1 MGPLGRIPGKGDRD
15 AHLRLLSP
23 AEGPGGQVRLHPR
36 QSGRDGQGGTRTMT
50 PTQELHDLGQSLWL
64 DNITRTMLDDGT
76 EQGYIDDLNVTGQT
90 SNPTIFD
97 KAISSGDA
105 YDEQIA
111 ELREKGTEPEDIF
124 FELALAD
131 VTRAAKMFA
140 QIHKDTDRMD
150 GWVSLEVSPTLAYDT
165 QGTVQQAADLH
176 SRAEENN
183 FIKIPGTP
191 EGLPAIEESIFAG
204 VPINVTLLMSTDQTM
219 AAADAYMKGI
229 ERRIEAGLDPD
240 VPSVLSLFISR
251 WDVAVH
257 DDVPDDLK
265 NTLGIAVGKTTYR
278 AWREML
284 ESERW
289 QALAGQGAR
298 LQRLL
303 FASTG
308 TKDPE
313 ASDTLYIEAFA
324 APDTINTMPDKT
336 LHAFADHGKV
346 GDPLPAD
353 GGDCEEVFKAHQ
365 DAGIDTDALGLKLQ
379 KDGADAFVKSWD
391 ELIETIKSESERLA
405 A

>member
-1 MGPLGRIPGKGDRD
+1 MKPT
-15 AHLRLLSP
+15 
-23 AEGPGGQVRLHPR
+23 EQLH
-36 QSGRDGQGGTRTMT
+36 
-50 PTQELHDLGQSLWL
+50 ELGQSLWL

-76 EQGYIDDLNVTGQT
+76 EQRYIDELSVTGQT

-111 ELREKGTEPEDIF
+111 ELREKGLEGEELF

-131 VTRAAKMFA
+131 VTRAARMFA
-140 QIHKDTDRMD
+140 GIHKETERMD
-150 GWVSLEVSPTLAYDT
+150 GWVSLEVSPLLAYDT
-165 QGTVQQAADLH
+165 ESTIQQAADLYG
-176 SRAEENN
+176 RAEDNN

-191 EGLPAIEESIFAG
+191 EGLPAIEESIYAG

-219 AAADAYMKGI
+219 AAADAYIKGI
-229 ERRIEAGLDPD
+229 ERRIQDGLDPD

-257 DDVPDDLK
+257 DQVPDEIK
-265 NTLGIAVGKTTYR
+265 NTLGVAVGKATYA
-278 AWREML
+278 AWREKF

-289 QALAGQGAR
+289 QGLADQGAR

-313 ASDTLYIEAFA
+313 ASDTLYIEALG
-324 APDTINTMPDKT
+324 APDTINTMPEKT
-336 LHAFADHGKV
+336 LLAFADHGKV
-346 GDPLPAD
+346 GDPIPAD
-353 GGDCEEVFKAHQ
+353 GGDASRTLAEFAE
-365 DAGIDTDALGLKLQ
+365 AGVDTDELAARLQ
-379 KDGADAFVKSWD
+379 KEGAKAFVDSWR
-391 ELIETIKSESERLA
+391 ELLETIKSESARLA

>member
-1 MGPLGRIPGKGDRD
+1 MK
-15 AHLRLLSP
+15 
-23 AEGPGGQVRLHPR
+23 
-36 QSGRDGQGGTRTMT
+36 
-50 PTQELHDLGQSLWL
+50 PTQQLHELGQSLWL

-76 EQGYIDDLNVTGQT
+76 EQRYIDELDVTGQT

-105 YDEQIA
+105 YDQQIT
-111 ELREKGTEPEDIF
+111 ELREKGMEPEDLF

-140 QIHKDTDRMD
+140 GIHKGTDRMD
-150 GWVSLEVSPTLAYDT
+150 GWVSLEVSPKLAYDT
-165 QGTVQQAADLH
+165 QATIQQAAGLYG
-176 SRAEENN
+176 RAEPNN

-191 EGLPAIEESIFAG
+191 EGLPAIEESIYAG

-229 ERRIEAGLDPD
+229 ERRIEADLDPD
-240 VPSVLSLFISR
+240 VPSVLSLFVSR

-257 DDVPDDLK
+257 DDVPDDMK
-265 NTLGIAVGKTTYR
+265 NTLGIAVGQATYK
-278 AWREML
+278 AWMEMRE
-284 ESERW
+284 SDRW
-289 QALAGQGAR
+289 KGLADKGAR

-336 LHAFADHGKV
+336 LNAFADHGKV
-346 GDPLPAD
+346 GDPLSPD
-353 GGDCEEVFKAHQ
+353 GGGCEDVFDAHREQ
-365 DAGIDTDALGLKLQ
+365 GIDTDALALRLQ
-379 KDGADAFVKSWD
+379 KEGAEAFVKSWN
-391 ELIETIKSESERLA
+391 ELLETIKSESERLVA
-405 A
+405 

>member
-1 MGPLGRIPGKGDRD
+1 MNPTK
-15 AHLRLLSP
+15 A
-23 AEGPGGQVRLHPR
+23 LH
-36 QSGRDGQGGTRTMT
+36 
-50 PTQELHDLGQSLWL
+50 ELGQSLWL

-76 EQGYIDDLNVTGQT
+76 EQRYIDEFDVTGQT

-97 KAISSGDA
+97 KAISGGDA
-105 YDEQIA
+105 YDEQIS
-111 ELREKGTEPEDIF
+111 ELREQGMEPEDIF

-131 VTRAAKMFA
+131 VTRAAKMFEPVHR
-140 QIHKDTDRMD
+140 QTDRMD
-150 GWVSLEVSPTLAYDT
+150 GWVSLEVSPLLAYDT
-165 QGTVQQAADLH
+165 ETTIQQAADLH
-176 SRAEENN
+176 GRAEENN

-219 AAADAYMKGI
+219 AAADAYLKGI

-257 DDVPDDLK
+257 DQVPDDLK
-265 NTLGIAVGKTTYR
+265 NTLGIAVGKLTYR

-284 ESERW
+284 ESDRW
-289 QALAGQGAR
+289 KELAEKGAR

-313 ASDTLYIEAFA
+313 ASDTLYIDAFQ
-324 APDTINTMPDKT
+324 APDTINTMPENT
-336 LHAFADHGKV
+336 LLAFADHGNV
-346 GDPLPAD
+346 GKPLPAD
-353 GGDCEEVFKAHQ
+353 SGDGEQVMQAHRDQ
-365 DAGIDTDALGLKLQ
+365 GIDTDALALKLQ
-379 KDGADAFVKSWD
+379 KDGAEAFVKSWKD
-391 ELIETIKSESERLA
+391 LLDTIKSESERLA

>member
-1 MGPLGRIPGKGDRD
+1 MK
-15 AHLRLLSP
+15 
-23 AEGPGGQVRLHPR
+23 
-36 QSGRDGQGGTRTMT
+36 
-50 PTQELHDLGQSLWL
+50 PTQQLHELGQSLWL

-76 EQGYIDDLNVTGQT
+76 LKGYIDELSVTGLT

-97 KAISSGDA
+97 KAISGGDA
-105 YDEQIA
+105 YDEQIT
-111 ELREKGTEPEDIF
+111 ELREGGTEPEQIF

-131 VTRAAKMFA
+131 LKRAAKLFEPE
-140 QIHKDTDRMD
+140 HERTDRMD
-150 GWVSLEVSPTLAYDT
+150 GWVSLEVSPLIAYDT
-165 QGTVQQAADLH
+165 EKSIQQAADLH
-176 SRAEENN
+176 GRASENI

-204 VPINVTLLMSTDQTM
+204 VPINVTLLLSTDQTM

-257 DDVPDDLK
+257 DQVPDETK
-265 NTLGIAVGKTTYR
+265 NTLGIAVGKATYS

-289 QALAGQGAR
+289 KGLAEKGAR

-313 ASDTLYIEAFA
+313 ASDTLYIDAFA
-324 APDTINTMPDKT
+324 APDTINTMPEKT
-336 LHAFADHGKV
+336 LKAFADHGTV
-346 GDPLPAD
+346 GGSLPAD
-353 GGDCEEVFKAHQ
+353 GGDCEQVFQAHR
-365 DAGIDTDALGLKLQ
+365 DAGIDTDALAAKLQ
-379 KDGADAFVKSWD
+379 KDGAEAFVKSWTD
-391 ELIETIKSESERLA
+391 LLDTIKSESERLA

>member
-1 MGPLGRIPGKGDRD
+1 
-15 AHLRLLSP
+15 
-23 AEGPGGQVRLHPR
+23 
-36 QSGRDGQGGTRTMT
+36 
-50 PTQELHDLGQSLWL
+50 
-64 DNITRTMLDDGT
+64 MLDDGT
-76 EQGYIDDLNVTGQT
+76 EQRYIDELSVTGQT

-97 KAISSGDA
+97 KAISGGDD

-111 ELREKGTEPEDIF
+111 ELREKGIEGEELF

-131 VTRAAKMFA
+131 VTRAARMFA
-140 QIHKDTDRMD
+140 EIYKETDRMD

-165 QGTVQQAADLH
+165 QASIEQAADLH
-176 SRAEENN
+176 GRAENN

-204 VPINVTLLMSTDQTM
+204 IPINVTLLFSSDQTV
-219 AAADAYMKGI
+219 AAAEAYMRGI

-240 VPSVLSLFISR
+240 VPSVLSIFISR

-257 DDVPDDLK
+257 DEVPDEMK
-265 NTLGIAVGKTTYR
+265 NTLGVAVGKTTYR
-278 AWREML
+278 DWRRL
-284 ESERW
+284 FESDRW
-289 QALAGQGAR
+289 KGLADQGAR

-324 APDTINTMPDKT
+324 APDTINTMPEKT
-336 LHAFADHGKV
+336 LEAFADHGTL
-346 GDPLPAD
+346 GDPLPED
-353 GGDCEEVFKAHQ
+353 GGDAEDVLQAHR
-365 DAGIDTDALGLKLQ
+365 DVGIDTDALALRLQ
-379 KDGADAFVKSWD
+379 QEGAEAFVKSWN
-391 ELIETIKSESERLA
+391 ELLETIKSESGRLA

>member
-1 MGPLGRIPGKGDRD
+1 MKPT
-15 AHLRLLSP
+15 
-23 AEGPGGQVRLHPR
+23 EQLH
-36 QSGRDGQGGTRTMT
+36 
-50 PTQELHDLGQSLWL
+50 ELGQSLWL

-76 EQGYIDDLNVTGQT
+76 EQRYIDELSVTGQT

-97 KAISSGDA
+97 KAISGGDA

-111 ELREKGTEPEDIF
+111 ELREKGMEPEEIF

-131 VTRAAKMFA
+131 VTRAARMFA
-140 QIHKDTDRMD
+140 EIYEQTNRMD
-150 GWVSLEVSPTLAYDT
+150 GWVSLEVSPLLAYDT
-165 QGTVQQAADLH
+165 KSTIQQAADLYG
-176 SRAEENN
+176 RAEENN

-191 EGLPAIEESIFAG
+191 EGLPAIEESIYAG
-204 VPINVTLLMSTDQTM
+204 VPINVTLLMSTDQTI
-219 AAADAYMKGI
+219 AAAEAYLKGI
-229 ERRIEAGLDPD
+229 ERRIEDGLDPD

-257 DDVPDDLK
+257 DQVPDEIK
-265 NTLGIAVGKTTYR
+265 NTLGIAVGKATYA
-278 AWREML
+278 AWREL
-284 ESERW
+284 FDSDRW
-289 QALAGQGAR
+289 NALAGKGAR

-336 LHAFADHGKV
+336 LKAFADHGKL
-346 GDPLPAD
+346 GEPLPAD
-353 GGDCEEVFKAHQ
+353 GGDAEEVFQAYREQ
-365 DAGIDTDALGLKLQ
+365 GIDTDALALKLQ
-379 KDGADAFVKSWD
+379 KDGAEAFSKSWS
-391 ELIETIKSESERLA
+391 ELLDTIKSESERLA

>member
-1 MGPLGRIPGKGDRD
+1 MK
-15 AHLRLLSP
+15 
-23 AEGPGGQVRLHPR
+23 
-36 QSGRDGQGGTRTMT
+36 

-64 DNITRTMLDDGT
+64 DTITRTMLDDGT
-76 EQGYIDDLNVTGQT
+76 EQGYIDELNVTGQT

-97 KAISSGDA
+97 KAISGGDA

-111 ELREKGTEPEDIF
+111 ELRGKGLEGEELF
-124 FELALAD
+124 FELALTD
-131 VTRAAKMFA
+131 LKRAAKMFEPE
-140 QIHKDTDRMD
+140 HKRTNRMD
-150 GWVSLEVSPTLAYDT
+150 GWVSLEVSPLLAYDT
-165 QGTVQQAADLH
+165 EKTIQQAADLH
-176 SRAEENN
+176 GRAVDNI

-229 ERRIEAGLDPD
+229 ERRIESGLDPD

-257 DDVPDDLK
+257 DEVPDEIK

-284 ESERW
+284 ESDRW
-289 QALAGQGAR
+289 KGLAGKGAR

-313 ASDTLYIEAFA
+313 ASDTLYIDAFA
-324 APDTINTMPDKT
+324 APDTINTMPEKT
-336 LHAFADHGKV
+336 LKAFADHGTV

-353 GGDCEEVFKAHQ
+353 GGDCDQVFQAHR
-365 DAGIDTDALGLKLQ
+365 DAGINTDALGLRLQ
-379 KDGADAFVKSWD
+379 KEGAEAFVKSWTD
-391 ELIETIKSESERLA
+391 LLETIKSESERLA

>member
-1 MGPLGRIPGKGDRD
+1 MK
-15 AHLRLLSP
+15 
-23 AEGPGGQVRLHPR
+23 
-36 QSGRDGQGGTRTMT
+36 

-76 EQGYIDDLNVTGQT
+76 EQGYIDDYNVTGQT

-97 KAISSGDA
+97 KAIGSGDA

-111 ELREKGTEPEDIF
+111 ELREKGLDGEELF

-131 VTRAAKMFA
+131 VTRAAKMFG
-140 QIHKDTDRMD
+140 QIYKETNRMD

-165 QGTVQQAADLH
+165 QGSIQQAADLH
-176 SRAEENN
+176 SRSEENN

-204 VPINVTLLMSTDQTM
+204 VPINVTLLMTSDQTM

-229 ERRIEAGLDPD
+229 ERRIQADLDPD
-240 VPSVLSLFISR
+240 VPSVLSIFISR
-251 WDVAVH
+251 SDVEVH
-257 DDVPDDLK
+257 DQVPDELK
-265 NTLGIAVGKTTYR
+265 NTLGIAVGRATYR
-278 AWREML
+278 DWRRL
-284 ESERW
+284 FGSDRW
-289 QALAGQGAR
+289 QGLADQGAR

-324 APDTINTMPDKT
+324 APDTIDTMPDKT
-336 LHAFADHGKV
+336 LKAFADHGKV
-346 GDPLPAD
+346 GDPMPED
-353 GGDCEEVFKAHQ
+353 GGDADEVFKAHQ

-379 KDGADAFVKSWD
+379 KDGAEAFVKSWT
-391 ELIETIKSESERLA
+391 ELLDTIKSESERLA

>member
-1 MGPLGRIPGKGDRD
+1 
-15 AHLRLLSP
+15 
-23 AEGPGGQVRLHPR
+23 
-36 QSGRDGQGGTRTMT
+36 MT

-105 YDEQIA
+105 YDEQIT
-111 ELREKGTEPEDIF
+111 ELREKGMDAEETF

-131 VTRAAKMFA
+131 VTRAARMFA
-140 QIHKDTDRMD
+140 DVHKETNRMD
-150 GWVSLEVSPTLAYDT
+150 GWVSLEVSPLFAYDT
-165 QGTVQQAADLH
+165 QATIQQAADLYG
-176 SRAEENN
+176 RAEENN

-191 EGLPAIEESIFAG
+191 EGLPAIEESIYAG

-229 ERRIEAGLDPD
+229 ERRIEADLDPD

-257 DDVPDDLK
+257 DDVPDEMK
-265 NTLGIAVGKTTYR
+265 NTLGIAVGKATYK

-284 ESERW
+284 DSDRW
-289 QALAGQGAR
+289 QGLAKQGAR

-308 TKDPE
+308 TKDPQ
-313 ASDTLYIEAFA
+313 APDTLYIEAFA
-324 APDTINTMPDKT
+324 AP
-336 LHAFADHGKV
+336 GQV
-346 GDPLPAD
+346 GEPLPAD
-353 GGDCEEVFKAHQ
+353 GGDCRDVFQAHRDQ
-365 DAGIDTDALGLKLQ
+365 GIDTDALALRLQ
-379 KDGADAFVKSWD
+379 KEGAAAF
-391 ELIETIKSESERLA
+391 
-405 A
+405 

>member
-1 MGPLGRIPGKGDRD
+1 MK
-15 AHLRLLSP
+15 
-23 AEGPGGQVRLHPR
+23 
-36 QSGRDGQGGTRTMT
+36 
-50 PTQELHDLGQSLWL
+50 PTQKLHEDLGQSLWL

-76 EQGYIDDLNVTGQT
+76 EQRYIDELDVTGQT

-97 KAISSGDA
+97 KAISGGDA

-111 ELREKGTEPEDIF
+111 ELRGQGMETEDIF

-140 QIHKDTDRMD
+140 SIHRVTDRMD
-150 GWVSLEVSPTLAYDT
+150 GWVSLEVSPLLAYDT
-165 QGTVQQAADLH
+165 EATIKQAADLYA
-176 SRAEENN
+176 RAEDNN

-219 AAADAYMKGI
+219 AAADAYLKGI

-257 DDVPDDLK
+257 DDVPDEMK
-265 NTLGIAVGKTTYR
+265 NTLGIAVGKATYKS
-278 AWREML
+278 WREML
-284 ESERW
+284 ESDRW
-289 QALAGQGAR
+289 QGLAEKGAR

-336 LHAFADHGKV
+336 LLAFADHGEV
-346 GDPLPAD
+346 GEPLPAD
-353 GGDCEEVFKAHQ
+353 GGDCERVFEAHREQ
-365 DAGIDTDALGLKLQ
+365 GIDTDALALKLQ
-379 KDGADAFVKSWD
+379 KDGAEAFTKSWSD
-391 ELIETIKSESERLA
+391 LLETIKSESERLA

>member
-1 MGPLGRIPGKGDRD
+1 MKPT
-15 AHLRLLSP
+15 
-23 AEGPGGQVRLHPR
+23 EQLH
-36 QSGRDGQGGTRTMT
+36 
-50 PTQELHDLGQSLWL
+50 ELGQSLWL

-76 EQGYIDDLNVTGQT
+76 MQRYVDELSITGLT

-97 KAISSGDA
+97 KAISGGDA

-111 ELREKGTEPEDIF
+111 ELREKGLEGEELF
-124 FELALAD
+124 FDLALTD
-131 VTRAAKMFA
+131 LLRAAKLFEPEFRR
-140 QIHKDTDRMD
+140 TDRMD
-150 GWVSLEVSPTLAYDT
+150 GYVSLEVSPLLAFKTD
-165 QGTVQQAADLH
+165 GSIQQAADLH
-176 SRAEENN
+176 GRAADNV

-204 VPINVTLLMSTDQTM
+204 VPINVTLLFSSDQTI
-219 AAADAYMKGI
+219 AAAEAYMKGI

-240 VPSVLSLFISR
+240 VPSVLSIFISR

-257 DDVPDDLK
+257 DDVADDLK

-278 AWREML
+278 DWRRL
-284 ESERW
+284 FGSDRW
-289 QALAGQGAR
+289 KKLADQGAR

-324 APDTINTMPDKT
+324 APDTIDTMPDKT
-336 LHAFADHGKV
+336 LEAFADHGKV
-346 GDPLPAD
+346 GDPIPED
-353 GGDCEEVFKAHQ
+353 GGDADEVMQAHR
-365 DAGIDTDALGLKLQ
+365 DAGIDTDGLALRLQ
-379 KDGADAFVKSWD
+379 KEGADAFVKSWT
-391 ELIETIKSESERLA
+391 ELLDTIKSESERLA

>member
-1 MGPLGRIPGKGDRD
+1 MK
-15 AHLRLLSP
+15 
-23 AEGPGGQVRLHPR
+23 
-36 QSGRDGQGGTRTMT
+36 

-76 EQGYIDDLNVTGQT
+76 EQRYIDELSVTGQT

-97 KAISSGDA
+97 KAISGGDA
-105 YDEQIA
+105 YDEQIT
-111 ELREKGTEPEDIF
+111 ELREKGTDPEEIF

-131 VTRAAKMFA
+131 VTRAAKMFEG
-140 QIHKDTDRMD
+140 IHRETERMD
-150 GWVSLEVSPTLAYDT
+150 GWVSLEVSPKLAYDT
-165 QGTVQQAADLH
+165 QATIQQAADLH
-176 SRAEENN
+176 GRAEANN
-183 FIKIPGTP
+183 FIKIPGTL

-219 AAADAYMKGI
+219 AAADAYLKGI
-229 ERRIEAGLDPD
+229 ERRIESGLDPD

-257 DDVPDDLK
+257 DQVPDELK
-265 NTLGIAVGKTTYR
+265 NTLGIAVGQLTYR

-284 ESERW
+284 ESDRW
-289 QALAGQGAR
+289 KGLAEKGAR

-313 ASDTLYIEAFA
+313 ASDTLYIDAFQ
-324 APDTINTMPDKT
+324 APDTINTMPEKT
-336 LHAFADHGKV
+336 LLAFADHGTV
-346 GDPLPAD
+346 GEPLAAD
-353 GGDCEEVFKAHQ
+353 GGDADQVMQAHRDQ
-365 DAGIDTDALGLKLQ
+365 GIDTDELALRLQ
-379 KDGADAFVKSWD
+379 KEGAEAFVKSWTD
-391 ELIETIKSESERLA
+391 LLETIKSESDRLA

>member
-1 MGPLGRIPGKGDRD
+1 MK
-15 AHLRLLSP
+15 
-23 AEGPGGQVRLHPR
+23 
-36 QSGRDGQGGTRTMT
+36 
-50 PTQELHDLGQSLWL
+50 PTQKLHDLGQSLWL

-76 EQGYIDDLNVTGQT
+76 EQRYIDEYNVTGQT

-105 YDEQIA
+105 YDEQIT
-111 ELREKGTEPEDIF
+111 ELREKGMEPEDIF

-131 VTRAAKMFA
+131 VTRAARMFERV
-140 QIHKDTDRMD
+140 HKETDRMD
-150 GWVSLEVSPTLAYDT
+150 GWVSLEVSPLLAYDT
-165 QGTVQQAADLH
+165 QATIQQAADLYG
-176 SRAEENN
+176 RAEDNN

-191 EGLPAIEESIFAG
+191 EGLPAIEESIYAG

-229 ERRIEAGLDPD
+229 ERRIEADLDPD

-257 DDVPDDLK
+257 DQLPDEIK
-265 NTLGIAVGKTTYR
+265 NTLGIAVGKATYK

-284 ESERW
+284 ESDRW
-289 QALAGQGAR
+289 QGLAKQGAR

-336 LHAFADHGKV
+336 LLAFADHGNV

-353 GGDCEEVFKAHQ
+353 GGNCEAVFQAHQ
-365 DAGIDTDALGLKLQ
+365 DQGIDTDALALKLQ
-379 KDGADAFVKSWD
+379 KDGADAFSKSWN
-391 ELIETIKSESERLA
+391 ELLETIKSESERLVA
-405 A
+405 

>member
-1 MGPLGRIPGKGDRD
+1 MK
-15 AHLRLLSP
+15 
-23 AEGPGGQVRLHPR
+23 
-36 QSGRDGQGGTRTMT
+36 
-50 PTQELHDLGQSLWL
+50 PTHQLHDLGQSLWV

-97 KAISSGDA
+97 KAISGGDA
-105 YDEQIA
+105 YDEQIT
-111 ELREKGTEPEDIF
+111 ELREKDTDPEEIF

-131 VTRAAKMFA
+131 VTRAAKMFEG
-140 QIHKDTDRMD
+140 IHRETNRMD
-150 GWVSLEVSPTLAYDT
+150 GWVSLEVSPKLAYDT
-165 QGTVQQAADLH
+165 QATIQQAAVLRG
-176 SRAEENN
+176 RAEKNN

-204 VPINVTLLMSTDQTM
+204 VPINVTLLMSTDQTL
-219 AAADAYMKGI
+219 AAADAYMKAI
-229 ERRIEAGLDPD
+229 ERRIESDLDPD

-257 DDVPDDLK
+257 DQVSDEIK
-265 NTLGIAVGKTTYR
+265 NTLGIAVGKATYA

-284 ESERW
+284 ESDRW
-289 QALAGQGAR
+289 KGLAEKGAR

-336 LHAFADHGKV
+336 LLAFADHGKV

-353 GGDCEEVFKAHQ
+353 GGDAEQVFQAHRDQ
-365 DAGIDTDALGLKLQ
+365 GIDTDALGLKLQ
-379 KDGADAFVKSWD
+379 KDGAGAFVKSWND
-391 ELIETIKSESERLA
+391 LLETIKSESERLVA
-405 A
+405 

>member
-1 MGPLGRIPGKGDRD
+1 MK
-15 AHLRLLSP
+15 
-23 AEGPGGQVRLHPR
+23 
-36 QSGRDGQGGTRTMT
+36 
-50 PTQELHDLGQSLWL
+50 PTQQLHDLGQSLWL

-76 EQGYIDDLNVTGQT
+76 EQEYIDEFNVTGQT

-97 KAISSGDA
+97 KAISGGDA
-105 YDEQIA
+105 YDEQIT
-111 ELREKGTEPEDIF
+111 ELREQGLEGEDLF

-131 VTRAAKMFA
+131 VTRAARMFEE
-140 QIHKDTDRMD
+140 IHKETDRMD
-150 GWVSLEVSPTLAYDT
+150 GWVSLEVSPLLAYDT
-165 QGTVQQAADLH
+165 EATIQQAADLYG
-176 SRAEENN
+176 RAEKNN

-204 VPINVTLLMSTDQTM
+204 VPINVTLLLSTDQTM

-257 DDVPDDLK
+257 DQVPDEIK
-265 NTLGIAVGKTTYR
+265 NTLGIAVGKATYA
-278 AWREML
+278 AWRKMF
-284 ESERW
+284 ESDRW
-289 QALAGQGAR
+289 QGLAKQGVR
-298 LQRLL
+298 MQRLL

-336 LHAFADHGKV
+336 LKAFADHGTV

-353 GGDCEEVFKAHQ
+353 GGDCEEVFEAHRE
-365 DAGIDTDALGLKLQ
+365 AGIDTDALALRLQ
-379 KDGADAFVKSWD
+379 KEGAKAFSKSWTD
-391 ELIETIKSESERLA
+391 LLETIKSECERLVA
-405 A
+405 

>member
-1 MGPLGRIPGKGDRD
+1 MK
-15 AHLRLLSP
+15 
-23 AEGPGGQVRLHPR
+23 
-36 QSGRDGQGGTRTMT
+36 
-50 PTQELHDLGQSLWL
+50 PTKELHELGQSLWL

-76 EQGYIDDLNVTGQT
+76 EQGYIDELNVTGQT

-97 KAISSGDA
+97 KAISGGSA

-111 ELREKGTEPEDIF
+111 ELRELGTEPEDIF
-124 FELALAD
+124 FEVALAD
-131 VTRAAKMFA
+131 VTRAARMFKS
-140 QIHKDTDRMD
+140 IHEETERMD
-150 GWVSLEVSPTLAYDT
+150 GWVSLEVSPLLAYDT
-165 QGTVQQAADLH
+165 QATIQQAADLH

-229 ERRIEAGLDPD
+229 ERRIEADLDPD
-240 VPSVLSLFISR
+240 LPSVLSLFVSR

-257 DDVPDDLK
+257 DQVPDEMK
-265 NTLGIAVGKTTYR
+265 NTLGVAVGKATYK
-278 AWREML
+278 AWMEMRE
-284 ESERW
+284 SDRW
-289 QALAGQGAR
+289 KGLADKGAR

-336 LHAFADHGKV
+336 LKAFADHGQV
-346 GDPLPAD
+346 GEPLPAD
-353 GGDCEEVFKAHQ
+353 GGDAKEVFQVHRDQ
-365 DAGIDTDALGLKLQ
+365 GIDTDTLALRLQ
-379 KDGADAFVKSWD
+379 KEGAAAFSKSWA
-391 ELIETIKSESERLA
+391 ELLETIKSESERLVA
-405 A
+405 